1 MINSIPEFNKR
12 SDTIYATI
20 EVEFKGASYTRSGL
34 INGRNI
40 LAETVSVRVLSIGG
54 KSRSLGTWQSLEPE
68 FPDKILAG
76 EGDIVRHI
84 TEKNISDMKRFIR
97 RVSG

>member
-12 SDTIYATI
+12 SDAIYATI

-40 LAETVSVRVLSIGG
+40 LAETVSVRVL
-54 KSRSLGTWQSLEPE
+54 TPC
-68 FPDKILAG
+68 
-76 EGDIVRHI
+76 
-84 TEKNISDMKRFIR
+84 N
-97 RVSG
+97 